1 MECSVPQQL
10 LARLASLRAERS
22 LFEADWRSLA
32 EFILPRNGRWLESQ
46 TNKPQP
52 KSNKILNTRAT
63 LDMRSLAAG
72 LAAGVSS
79 KARPWFHLGTPSK
92 KLNKRE
98 DVKIWL
104 FEVESILREAMNRS
118 NFYSS
123 MHQLYE
129 ELGLFGCS
137 AMILDEHEEKT
148 VHCRT
153 LTAGEFFFALG
164 ADDTVNSL
172 YRTLQMTV
180 AQLVERFTLAA
191 CSPPVQQAWREHQH
205 DRQVKVLHVIEPN
218 DLRDWNSPGPAGMA
232 WRSAWMELEGHC
244 DKFLKLSGYHS
255 KPFIAPRWHVLGGDA
270 YGRGP
275 GHDILPDVQSLQTM
289 EKWKAKAVAKKVDP
303 PLLGPSS
310 LKNQVIN
317 NVPGGVTYV
326 DLTNSPNG
334 FRSVYDVQLQ
344 TGELRQDIAEMEARI
359 RSGLF
364 VDLFLMISN
373 DQRSDITAAEIAAR
387 QEEKM
392 MMIGPVL
399 ERLHDE
405 ALGPAI
411 DRIFETCQRDGK
423 LPPPPPDLNGVE
435 LQVEYISILAQ
446 AQKALATRGIERTIG
461 FVGNLAQS
469 NPAVLDKLDC
479 DAAVDAYV
487 DAIGTPPMLIRSADA
502 VAAIR
507 QQRQDA
513 LDQQAQREQLMQ
525 AAQGAELLSKTDT
538 RSGNALNALLTGRL
552 T

>member
-22 LFEADWRSLA
+22 LFEADWRSIA
-32 EFILPRNGRWLESQ
+32 EFIMPRNGRWLESQ

-52 KSNKILNTRAT
+52 KSSKIINSRAT
-63 LDMRSLAAG
+63 LDMRTLGAG
-72 LAAGVSS
+72 LSAGVSS
-79 KARPWFHLGTPSK
+79 KARPWFRLGTPHK
-92 KLNKRE
+92 QLNKRD
-98 DVKIWL
+98 DVKRWL
-104 FEVESILREAMNRS
+104 YEVEGILREAMNRS
-118 NFYSS
+118 NFYSG
-123 MHQLYE
+123 MHSLYE
-129 ELGLFGCS
+129 ELPLFGC
-137 AMILDEHEEKT
+137 AALILDEHPEKT
-148 VHCRT
+148 LHCRS
-153 LTAGEFFFALG
+153 LTIGEYFFALG

-180 AQLVERFTLAA
+180 AQMVERFGLAA
-191 CSPPVQQAWREHQH
+191 CSQPVQQAWKEQRH

-218 DLRDWNSPGPAGMA
+218 ALRDWDSPGPAGMA
-232 WRSAWMELEGHC
+232 WRSAWLEMEGHA
-244 DKFLKLSGYHS
+244 DKFLLVSGYHS
-255 KPFIAPRWHVLGGDA
+255 KPFLAPRWHVLGGDA
-270 YGRGP
+270 YGSGP
-275 GHDILPDVQSLQTM
+275 GHDILPDVQSLQSM

-310 LKNQVIN
+310 LKNQMVN

-326 DLTNSPNG
+326 DLTNSPHG
-334 FRSVYDVQLQ
+334 FRAVYDVQLQ

-364 VDLFLMISN
+364 VDLFLMISS
-373 DQRSDITAAEIAAR
+373 DERSDITAAEIAAR

-411 DRIFETCQRDGK
+411 DRIFEICQRQGK
-423 LPPPPPDLNGVE
+423 LPPPPEDLNGIE

-461 FVGNLAQS
+461 FIGNLAQS
-469 NPAVLDKLDC
+469 VPTAVDKLDV
-479 DAAVDAYV
+479 DAAVDAYAE
-487 DAIGTPPMLIRSADA
+487 AIGTPPTLIRSVDA

-507 QQRQDA
+507 QQRQKA
-513 LDQQAQREQLMQ
+513 MDQQAQSEQLLQ

-538 RSGNALNALLTGRL
+538 RPGNALNALLTGRM